1 MPFYSHTV
9 SYEADY
15 RVDKGAG
22 RILVGL
28 GKWHGTVAK
37 VLVNGKSAGIIGS
50 QPYEIDISA
59 LVQPGVNHVGVVVF
73 GSLKNLLGPH
83 HGKINRGLTSPTT
96 SFRSAPAHTPPGT
109 GFDLEGYGL
118 MEPFRVVALITEPVV
133 LRTP

>member
-28 GKWHGTVAK
+28 GKWHGAVAE

-50 QPYEIDISA
+50 QPYETDISA
-59 LVQPGVNHVGVVVF
+59 LVKPGVNHVGIVVY
-73 GSLKNLLGPH
+73 GSLKNLRGSH
-83 HGKINRGLTSPTT
+83 HGKINRWLTSPI

-109 GFDLEGYGL
+109 GYDLEGYGL
-118 MEPFRVVALITEPVV
+118 MEPFRVVA
-133 LRTP
+133 R